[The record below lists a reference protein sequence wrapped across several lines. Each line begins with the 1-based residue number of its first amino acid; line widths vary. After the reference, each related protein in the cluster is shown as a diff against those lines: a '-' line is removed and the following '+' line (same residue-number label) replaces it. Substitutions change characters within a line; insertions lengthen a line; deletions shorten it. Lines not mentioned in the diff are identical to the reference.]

1 MFLSK
6 HEIAAGTASIL
17 VAIVDTRAI
26 EQFLS
31 VYFLSEDVNV
41 SVLS

>member
-6 HEIAAGTASIL
+6 HESAAGTASIL
-17 VAIVDTRAI
+17 AAIADTRAI
-26 EQFLS
+26 EQFLP
-31 VYFLSEDVNV
+31 VYFYSEDVNV